1 MNTSTLVYDYSIFIR
16 SESALILFTNFELA
30 LFVPRLKTIYI
41 LWDILIHKF
50 KCAFQNNHS
59 FIEENFKPQWFHV
72 NPFGISSCLC
82 TCEIFCVDFIGK
94 FWIYR
99 LRDYSWNASNNSV
112 PPSSISLELLMHC
125 KTYLLLL
132 LFEIRP
138 PHKHTVVKRISI
150 LLVWNSVPL
159 FRPLKWLESVVA

>member
-72 NPFGISSCLC
+72 NPFRNKRLPLYLW
-82 TCEIFCVDFIGK
+82 DF
-94 FWIYR
+94 
-99 LRDYSWNASNNSV
+99 LRW
-112 PPSSISLELLMHC
+112 
-125 KTYLLLL
+125 
-132 LFEIRP
+132 
-138 PHKHTVVKRISI
+138 PHKQIFNLSLKRI
-150 LLVWNSVPL
+150 
-159 FRPLKWLESVVA
+159 